1 MAGLAYPLFSSTI
14 GDIPLAAQ
22 NTAFPTYFPT
32 PSVNPTTTALT
43 TVGAG
48 TITAAG
54 IVGGVTLRSGSTS
67 AFTDTTDTATA
78 IIAALLGGPT
88 IGSSWN
94 WKYVNNTV
102 ALATLAAGSGVTLT
116 GAVPVPPNSSASFLV
131 TYTGA
136 GAVTM
141 VLVDTAYFPHS
152 GTFTALT
159 GGGTGNAVTVSNAAV
174 TATSQILITLKTV
187 GGTVSPGTV
196 YVNTITPGT
205 GFTVVNAASDTSVY
219 NYTILG

>member
-1 MAGLAYPLFSSTI
+1 MTGFAYPLWSPTL

-22 NTAFPTYFPT
+22 QTAFPTYFPT
-32 PSVNPTTTALT
+32 AGVNPKTTALT

-54 IVGGVTLRSGSTS
+54 IVAGVTLRSGSTS
-67 AFTDTTDTATA
+67 AFTDTTDTAAA
-78 IIAALLGGPT
+78 IIAAASGSV
-88 IGSSWN
+88 IGSSWSYI
-94 WKYVNNTV
+94 YVNNTV

-116 GAVPVPPNSSASFLV
+116 GAVPVPPNSSATFLA

-136 GAVTM
+136 GAVSL

-159 GGGTGNAVTVSNAAV
+159 GGGSGNPVTITDANV
-174 TATSQILITLKTV
+174 TATSNIIITLKTV
-187 GGTVSPGTV
+187 GGTVGAIPHV
-196 YVNTITPGT
+196 QTITPGT
-205 GFTVVNAASDTSVY
+205 GFTAVNTGSDTSVY
-219 NYTILG
+219 AYTILG